1 MMDFASMTYLP
12 ETRSKSKSYLE
23 ISFTNAFTLS
33 MELSEILT
41 VFMITS
47 SRKFRLFFG
56 RAGGKSVNNSS
67 WQHIS
72 AKFILPFWMV
82 KVKVKA
88 YKDSKKTKE

>member
-1 MMDFASMTYLP
+1 
-12 ETRSKSKSYLE
+12 
-23 ISFTNAFTLS
+23 
-33 MELSEILT
+33 
-41 VFMITS
+41 MITS